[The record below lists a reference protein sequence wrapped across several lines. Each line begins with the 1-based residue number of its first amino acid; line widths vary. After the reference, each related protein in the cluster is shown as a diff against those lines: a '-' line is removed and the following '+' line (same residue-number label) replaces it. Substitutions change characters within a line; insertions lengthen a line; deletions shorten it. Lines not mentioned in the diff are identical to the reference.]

1 MKAPTRPRDPER
13 DKRNWLYLAKK
24 AVEKAHVSENARNNA
39 IRFAAE
45 EGASLREIA
54 EATGLPHMTV
64 KRIIDRARAKD

>member
-13 DKRNWLYLAKK
+13 DKRSWLYLAKR
-24 AVEKAHVSENARNNA
+24 AAEKAHVSERARNNA
-39 IRFAAE
+39 ILFAAD

-64 KRIIDRARAKD
+64 KRIIDRTRAK